1 MNQYMVIVVS
11 MFAQLPNF
19 QSIFEN
25 KEVQI
30 SYMLIV
36 GGRNETNFTM
46 KVNKKLNL
54 RQILAAGGMGPI
66 REAKTISYKSS
77 PRS

>member
-30 SYMLIV
+30 SYMFIV
-36 GGRNETNFTM
+36 GGMGATRP
-46 KVNKKLNL
+46 
-54 RQILAAGGMGPI
+54 ILQW
-66 REAKTISYKSS
+66 K
-77 PRS
+77 

>member
-1 MNQYMVIVVS
+1 MVIVVS
-11 MFAQLPNF
+11 MFAQLTNF

-30 SYMLIV
+30 SYMFIV

-54 RQILAAGGMGPI
+54 
-66 REAKTISYKSS
+66 
-77 PRS
+77 